1 MWYIDSKVY
10 NKALTER
17 EHGVDDED
25 EDSEEIVAGIA
36 DISPGVNIQKP

>member
-1 MWYIDSKVY
+1 MNYMY
-10 NKALTER
+10 CNALTER